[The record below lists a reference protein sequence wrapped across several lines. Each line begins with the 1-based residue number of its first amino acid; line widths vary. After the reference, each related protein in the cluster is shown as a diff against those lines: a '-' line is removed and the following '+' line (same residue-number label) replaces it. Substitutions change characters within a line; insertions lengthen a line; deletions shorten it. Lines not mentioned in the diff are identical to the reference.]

1 MDSDELHW
9 DTEEDVASRASNQFG
24 PTIEEDKVAE
34 AEDERPSTPATPRHS
49 KRNSYNRLSR
59 LSDDK
64 RLSLSSIRLVEG
76 KGADSNRSSTTIK
89 GIQINGTGSLGDFD
103 FDKALRKFASERESF
118 LADLSLSAG
127 TVPKQPKPRP
137 KTQRIVSDDA
147 SNLKSA
153 VGSMRRRI
161 SFREMSSMKRQPSVA
176 RQGRYCA
183 CGSDKRQTT
192 CWF

>member
-9 DTEEDVASRASNQFG
+9 DTEEDVAARASTQLG
-24 PTIEEDKVAE
+24 PTIQEDTVAE
-34 AEDERPSTPATPRHS
+34 AEDEPPSTPSTPRHA

-64 RLSLSSIRLVEG
+64 RLSLSSIRVVDN
-76 KGADSNRSSTTIK
+76 KGTDSNRSSTTIK
-89 GIQINGTGSLGDFD
+89 GVQINGTGSLGDFD

-127 TVPKQPKPRP
+127 TVTKQPKPRP

-147 SNLKSA
+147 SNLKST
-153 VGSMRRRI
+153 VGSIRRRI

-176 RQGRYCA
+176 RGTYC
-183 CGSDKRQTT
+183 T
-192 CWF
+192 CD